1 MINLKEI
8 LFTFTKEKQQEFIL
22 YLEKK
27 NKRKDAKNIQLVQLL
42 VSGNLSSSEIS
53 IELYKKQNKVA
64 LHALRKRLFQ
74 SLIDFT
80 ANMSMKEESSL
91 DIQLIKQILSAR
103 SFLQK
108 GQIKIGYQI
117 LDKTIIVAKEHQLFT
132 IINEIYHTK
141 IQYAYEI
148 PTINID
154 ELVIEQK
161 KNLKQHQLEESLN
174 IVYAKIRKV
183 LFEVDKQKK
192 IIDIKLLINESLANE
207 NITISNDLSFKSL
220 YQLIQ
225 ITNISS
231 SQSYDYWNTESFL
244 LETYNIVS
252 NHKSIKK
259 QNFYHIEILYLIAN
273 MFFRN
278 KKFSESFKYLE
289 KMRFFM
295 ESNNKKQYSNFKSK
309 YILLLAY
316 NFNYTNNPEKAIDL
330 LENLSLKKG
339 IDLFSEIKLTTAL
352 IVFYFQKADIKTA
365 SKLFSKF
372 YHTDK
377 WYIDKI
383 GIDWLIKK
391 NIIEILLQI
400 DLGNIDIVESRLLS
414 FKRSY
419 FDYLENIHQNRVI
432 SFIKLV
438 EIYYKNPEIVNDS
451 LFSEKVET
459 SFDWISKEK
468 EDVFIMSFFAWLKA
482 KMTKQDMYLVTLDLI
497 NS

>member
-1 MINLKEI
+1 MINLREI
-8 LFTFTKEKQQEFIL
+8 LFTLTKEKQQEFIV

-27 NKRKDAKNIQLVQLL
+27 NKRKDTKNIQLVELL
-42 VSGNLSSSEIS
+42 LSGDLSSSEIS
-53 IELYKKQNKVA
+53 VELYRKQNKVA

-80 ANMSMKEESSL
+80 ANMSMKEENSL
-91 DIQLIKQILSAR
+91 GIQLIKQVLSAR
-103 SFLQK
+103 NFLKK

-117 LDKTIIVAKEHQLFT
+117 LDKAIIIAKEHQLFT

-148 PTINID
+148 PSINID
-154 ELVIEQK
+154 ELVLEQK

-192 IIDIKLLINESLANE
+192 IIDIKLLIGKSLEDE

-231 SQSYDYWNTESFL
+231 SQSYDYWYTESFL
-244 LETYNIVS
+244 LETYDIVS
-252 NHKSIKK
+252 NHKSIKE

-273 MFFRN
+273 MLFRN
-278 KKFSESFKYLE
+278 KKFCESFKYLE
-289 KMRFFM
+289 KMLFFM
-295 ESNNKKQYSNFKSK
+295 EANNKQYYSNFKNK

-316 NFNYTNNPEKAIDL
+316 NLNYTNNPEKAILL
-330 LENLSLKKG
+330 LENLNQKKG
-339 IDLFSEIKLTTAL
+339 VDLFSEIKLTTAL
-352 IVFYFQKADIKTA
+352 IVFYFQKADIKAA

-400 DLGNIDIVESRLLS
+400 DLGNVDIVDSRLLS

-419 FDYLENIHQNRVI
+419 FDYLENINQNRVI

-438 EIYYKNPEIVNDS
+438 EIYYKNPEIVNNS
-451 LFSEKVET
+451 SFFEKVKT
-459 SFDWISKEK
+459 SFDWIEKDK
-468 EDVFIMSFFAWLKA
+468 EDIFIMSFFAWLKA
-482 KMTKQDMYLVTLDLI
+482 KMTKQEMYLVILDLVK
-497 NS
+497 N